1 MIDFDLIA
9 FALGC
14 ILGAF
19 VGYRAADSLHK
30 AIMPDLF
37 RRTGVTPEKLES
49 VMRDLQKEISQEE
62 AVESSTAIDIKV
74 EAVNGQLY
82 VYRKENG
89 EFLAQGKTY
98 DEILGILKSRFNDVK
113 FAVTKEDGADLL
125 GLKENPTA

>member
-1 MIDFDLIA
+1 MIDFDLMA

-19 VGYRAADSLHK
+19 VGYRVADRMHK

-49 VMRDLQKEISQEE
+49 VMRDLQKEIGQEE
-62 AVESSTAIDIKV
+62 AVDSSTAIDIKV

-98 DEILGILKSRFNDVK
+98 DEILSILKSRFNDVK

-125 GLKENPTA
+125 GLGNNPTT

>member
-1 MIDFDLIA
+1 MIDFDLMA

-19 VGYRAADSLHK
+19 VGYRAADAMHK

-37 RRTGVTPEKLES
+37 RRTGVTPEKLEA
-49 VMRDLQKEISQEE
+49 VMRDLQKEIGQEE

-125 GLKENPTA
+125 GLGNNPTT

>member
-1 MIDFDLIA
+1 MIDFDLLA

-19 VGYRAADSLHK
+19 VGYRAADAMHK

-37 RRTGVTPEKLES
+37 RRTGVTPEKLEA
-49 VMRDLQKEISQEE
+49 VMRDLQKEIGQEE

-125 GLKENPTA
+125 GLGNNPTT